1 MIPTIIVEDEIHSA
15 NVLMRQIERNNVG
28 LQIIGVAENLD
39 NAIKLISQKKPA
51 LVFMDIEIPGGNAFA
66 ILDAFD
72 TCNFAVIFIT
82 AFEHYALK
90 AIKYSALDYLLK
102 PVATPELL
110 SAIEKAKQNIEQ
122 KTLQIKLK
130 ELKRNLEASP
140 DDQRLIVNSKDA
152 LQTISIKDLIY
163 LEANGSYTKIYI
175 ENKSP
180 IFSSRH
186 LKDYES
192 ILPQHTFFR
201 IHHSVI
207 VNRDKISNIKK
218 GKATSVILTDNTTIQ
233 VSVRRVPDF
242 LEFIKARF

>member
-1 MIPTIIVEDEIHSA
+1 MIPSIIVEDEIHSA
-15 NVLMRQIERNNVG
+15 NVLIRQIERSNAG
-28 LQIIGVAENLD
+28 IQIMGVAENLD
-39 NAIKLISQKKPA
+39 NAIKLIRQKKPA

-72 TCNFAVIFIT
+72 TCNFAIIFIT

-102 PVATPELL
+102 PVSIPELL
-110 SAIEKAKQNIEQ
+110 SAIDKAKQNIEQ
-122 KTLQIKLK
+122 KTLQTKL
-130 ELKRNLEASP
+130 EQLKRNLEASP
-140 DDQRLIVNSKDA
+140 DEQQIVVNSKDA

-163 LEANGSYTKIYI
+163 LEANGSYTKLYI
-175 ENKSP
+175 ENKNP
-180 IFSSRH
+180 IMSSRH

-192 ILPQHTFFR
+192 LLPQHIFFR

-218 GKATSVILTDNTTIQ
+218 GKTTSVILADNTTIQ

-242 LEFIKARF
+242 LEFIKARV